1 MLMMSISSRTLK
13 TLVQRGSKTYL
24 RAENPKYPDLVPAD
38 ELVIQ
43 GVAITVVRKL
53 R

>member
-1 MLMMSISSRTLK
+1 VNTLNHGETRINK
-13 TLVQRGSKTYL
+13 KKMRGSKTYL
-24 RAENPKYPDLVPAD
+24 HAENPKYPDLTPAD